1 MADKTEGVLAVLRKE
16 IEHAG
21 CLGPRASDARAK
33 RLTKVADA
41 VAELLAADEEYDA
54 AQQGYQKALT
64 ASRKLRP
71 ELFEAHQ
78 LVTASKARRAAAIRA
93 VKGDVS

>member
-1 MADKTEGVLAVLRKE
+1 MSDKTDGVLAALNLNLRLCGQFRNE
-16 IEHAG
+16 A
-21 CLGPRASDARAK
+21 AK
-33 RLTKVADA
+33 KAYNA

>member
-1 MADKTEGVLAVLRKE
+1 MADKTEGVLDPLKCAVHCVR
-16 IEHAG
+16 EHR
-21 CLGPRASDARAK
+21 GPVRGAEMEQAVAK
-33 RLTKVADA
+33 